1 MGETYSI
8 NYLRNRL
15 TSITALAIFWISLS
29 LAYTQILSSSPVAF
43 ADEINLSDEL
53 SSQETNP
60 CNLWLSGTSRSST
73 SASLTPLG
81 DTNAI
86 NGEQPGGLREY
97 LSQIQTQISR
107 FWSLLPRNLPEA
119 VLTTVVNFRLDRA
132 GMITNVNIQQS
143 SGNEYSDLAARQ
155 ALKSAVPLPQ
165 FPRYIADRYLD
176 VVYTFS
182 VERLN
187 ATSDRSRGPV
197 VRRRGLAGTEL
208 VVINQSASE
217 ESWGRQKYQ
226 YSACRTHLRTLPQI
240 IDEVPNNQT
249 GLKKLQGVANGLRFP
264 DINLESFDDSD
275 VPGLIKDIR
284 QRIAAR
290 SEEITLKLATDSEMD
305 RFDHVCKSEILKA
318 GFPYDLREE
327 PVASSRPE
335 TKTLGR
341 AFCTAINGGGKV
353 EFKIIDKNPPMVGI
367 AVTTKKRQFVVV
379 LQKKMQGDLSEEW
392 TAIEIQTPSDRK
404 PIINMLGYS
413 FMDIRFPALVQNE

>member
-60 CNLWLSGTSRSST
+60 CNLGLSGTSRSST

-182 VERLN
+182 VEN
-187 ATSDRSRGPV
+187 ANTCISGPS
-197 VRRRGLAGTEL
+197 TN
-208 VVINQSASE
+208 VVINAVPANPILGGANEVCLSSFANVTPNSGGTWMSSNIAIATVTNTGVVSGVSVGTVTLTFTQSSTGCSSSKSFTVNANPVLGGANEVCVGS
-217 ESWGRQKYQ
+217 
-226 YSACRTHLRTLPQI
+226 SATVSPTTGVTGSLGLWPLRATSRTMAAVPDPPRRLP
-240 IDEVPNNQT
+240 
-249 GLKKLQGVANGLRFP
+249 R
-264 DINLESFDDSD
+264 
-275 VPGLIKDIR
+275 R
-284 QRIAAR
+284 
-290 SEEITLKLATDSEMD
+290 AT
-305 RFDHVCKSEILKA
+305 
-318 GFPYDLREE
+318 
-327 PVASSRPE
+327 
-335 TKTLGR
+335 
-341 AFCTAINGGGKV
+341 
-353 EFKIIDKNPPMVGI
+353 
-367 AVTTKKRQFVVV
+367 
-379 LQKKMQGDLSEEW
+379 
-392 TAIEIQTPSDRK
+392 
-404 PIINMLGYS
+404 
-413 FMDIRFPALVQNE
+413 